1 MYLQLLCIYC
11 IFTYIYFLIKTR
23 KFIVK
28 SFFSFQPGQTY
39 FFKGTKYREL
49 GQNREIF

>member
-11 IFTYIYFLIKTR
+11 IFIYIFLLKTR

-28 SFFSFQPGQTY
+28 TFFSFQPGQTY
-39 FFKGTKYREL
+39 LFKGTKYREL